1 MKALI
6 YFFLLILL
14 TVIPANAQQPIVTQ
28 ITREGTNV
36 LYTHCATFD
45 ILETYE
51 LTVRRTL
58 FFNQYGFPDRLQ
70 ANFFYSA
77 ILTNSVTGYSITD
90 APDASSHML
99 DLNTGEAFVHGLMFS
114 VEVPGEGV
122 LVLDAGNVVFGAD
135 GELTVN
141 GPHQYLLGGNA
152 LLCAV
157 LDHG

>member
-1 MKALI
+1 MK
-6 YFFLLILL
+6 YPVYYFLLILL
-14 TVIPANAQQPIVTQ
+14 TSIPANAQQPIITE
-28 ITREGTNV
+28 ITREGSNV
-36 LYTHCATFD
+36 LYTHCPTFD

-51 LTVRRTL
+51 LTIRRTL
-58 FFNQYGFPDRLQ
+58 FFDQYGFPDRLQ
-70 ANFFYSA
+70 ANFMYRA

-99 DLNTGEAFVHGLMFS
+99 DLNTGEASVHGLMFS

-141 GPHQYLLGGNA
+141 GPHEYLLEGNA

-157 LDHG
+157 LDR